1 MPHCERRHL
10 HHKASLTMT
19 DKIPA
24 TEQSPTLKIGKQ
36 MTKEEELATLRQLLT
51 VITADTAQMQRFFER
66 MQRGDPRICKPEYS
80 NPRYHEKFGYAE

>member
-1 MPHCERRHL
+1 
-10 HHKASLTMT
+10 
-19 DKIPA
+19 
-24 TEQSPTLKIGKQ
+24 